1 MIKKFKDI
9 NVTKTNFLSDFLKL
23 IPITKQIS
31 IDEKVV
37 TNCYDYLTL
46 NDVNTLI
53 NLLKSHY
60 RYRYCYEDEIF
71 EQLKAVNDYALP
83 KFLSKINVM
92 VNSQFYDFF
101 ENYSYT
107 ETSNASSNETVDSNL
122 KRTENETLD
131 SNLNRTENETLD
143 SNLNRTENETLD
155 SNLNRTENET
165 LDSNLKRADTP
176 TTVSGDLVN
185 QFTTEQVKD
194 VRDRNTT
201 EQVENVSDRNTTE
214 QVENVS
220 DRNTSS
226 SLEVTRT
233 EKGSVID
240 KLMQI
245 TSFNEEI
252 SKYIKE
258 YIKEFSSIFSVVD
271 LDVLEA
277 TIT

>member
-23 IPITKQIS
+23 IPITKQIN

-46 NDVNTLI
+46 SDVNTLI
-53 NLLKSHY
+53 SLIKSHY

-71 EQLKAVNDYALP
+71 EQLKAVNNYALP

-107 ETSNASSNETVDSNL
+107 EISNASSNETVDSDL
-122 KRTENETLD
+122 K
-131 SNLNRTENETLD
+131 
-143 SNLNRTENETLD
+143 
-155 SNLNRTENET
+155 
-165 LDSNLKRADTP
+165 KADTP
-176 TTVSGDLVN
+176 TSITGDLVN

-194 VRDRNTT
+194 V
-201 EQVENVSDRNTTE
+201 
-214 QVENVS
+214 S
-220 DRNTSS
+220 DRNTST
-226 SLEVTRT
+226 SLEVTKT

-258 YIKEFSSIFSVVD
+258 YINEFKDIFSVVD
-271 LDVLEA
+271 FNDLET

>member
-1 MIKKFKDI
+1 MKKFKDI

-37 TNCYDYLTL
+37 TNCYDYLTVSDT
-46 NDVNTLI
+46 NILI
-53 NLLKSHY
+53 NMLKSHY

-71 EQLKAVNDYALP
+71 EQLKAVNNYALP

-107 ETSNASSNETVDSNL
+107 EISNASSNETVDSDL
-122 KRTENETLD
+122 K
-131 SNLNRTENETLD
+131 
-143 SNLNRTENETLD
+143 
-155 SNLNRTENET
+155 
-165 LDSNLKRADTP
+165 KADTP
-176 TTVSGDLVN
+176 TTVTGDLVN
-185 QFTTEQVKD
+185 QFTTEQIKD
-194 VRDRNTT
+194 L
-201 EQVENVSDRNTTE
+201 
-214 QVENVS
+214 S
-220 DRNTSS
+220 DRNTST
-226 SLEVTRT
+226 SLEVSKT
-233 EKGSVID
+233 EKGSIID

-258 YIKEFSSIFSVVD
+258 YINEFKDIFLVVD
-271 LDVLEA
+271 MNDLEA
-277 TIT
+277 TTS

>member
-9 NVTKTNFLSDFLKL
+9 NITKTNFLSDFLKF

-37 TNCYDYLTL
+37 TNCYDYLSVSDT
-46 NDVNTLI
+46 NTLI
-53 NLLKSHY
+53 NLLKSYY

-83 KFLSKINVM
+83 KFLNKINVM

-107 ETSNASSNETVDSNL
+107 ETSNASSNETVDSDL
-122 KRTENETLD
+122 K
-131 SNLNRTENETLD
+131 
-143 SNLNRTENETLD
+143 
-155 SNLNRTENET
+155 
-165 LDSNLKRADTP
+165 KADTP
-176 TTVSGDLVN
+176 TTITGDLVN

-194 VRDRNTT
+194 V
-201 EQVENVSDRNTTE
+201 
-214 QVENVS
+214 S
-220 DRNTSS
+220 DRNTST
-226 SLEVTRT
+226 SLEVTKT
-233 EKGSVID
+233 EKGSLID

-258 YIKEFSSIFSVVD
+258 YINEFKDIFPVVD
-271 LDVLEA
+271 FDDLEA
-277 TIT
+277 TTS

>member
-1 MIKKFKDI
+1 MMVKKFKDI

-23 IPITKQIS
+23 IPISKQIS

-37 TNCYDYLTL
+37 TNCYDYLTV
-46 NDVNTLI
+46 NDTNILI
-53 NLLKSHY
+53 NMLKSHY

-71 EQLKAVNDYALP
+71 EQLKAVNNYALP

-107 ETSNASSNETVDSNL
+107 EISNASS
-122 KRTENETLD
+122 
-131 SNLNRTENETLD
+131 
-143 SNLNRTENETLD
+143 
-155 SNLNRTENET
+155 NET

-176 TTVSGDLVN
+176 TTLTGDLVN

-194 VRDRNTT
+194 V
-201 EQVENVSDRNTTE
+201 
-214 QVENVS
+214 S

-226 SLEVTRT
+226 SLEVTRS

-258 YIKEFSSIFSVVD
+258 YINEFKGIFSVVD
-271 LDVLEA
+271 FNDLEA
-277 TIT
+277 TGT

>member
-1 MIKKFKDI
+1 
-9 NVTKTNFLSDFLKL
+9 
-23 IPITKQIS
+23 
-31 IDEKVV
+31 
-37 TNCYDYLTL
+37 
-46 NDVNTLI
+46 LI
-53 NLLKSHY
+53 NMLKSHY
-60 RYRYCYEDEIF
+60 RYRYCYENEIF
-71 EQLKAVNDYALP
+71 EQLKAVNNYALP
-83 KFLSKINVM
+83 KFLAKINVM

-107 ETSNASSNETVDSNL
+107 EISNASS
-122 KRTENETLD
+122 
-131 SNLNRTENETLD
+131 
-143 SNLNRTENETLD
+143 
-155 SNLNRTENET
+155 NET

-176 TTVSGDLVN
+176 TSFSGDLVN

-194 VRDRNTT
+194 L
-201 EQVENVSDRNTTE
+201 
-214 QVENVS
+214 S

-258 YIKEFSSIFSVVD
+258 YINEFKNIFS
-271 LDVLEA
+271 
-277 TIT
+277 

>member
-1 MIKKFKDI
+1 MMVKKFKDI
-9 NVTKTNFLSDFLKL
+9 NVTKTNFFSDFLKL

-31 IDEKVV
+31 VDEKVI

-46 NDVNTLI
+46 SDVNTLI
-53 NLLKSHY
+53 NLIKSHY

-107 ETSNASSNETVDSNL
+107 EISNASS
-122 KRTENETLD
+122 
-131 SNLNRTENETLD
+131 
-143 SNLNRTENETLD
+143 
-155 SNLNRTENET
+155 NET

-176 TTVSGDLVN
+176 TTTTGDLVN

-194 VRDRNTT
+194 V
-201 EQVENVSDRNTTE
+201 
-214 QVENVS
+214 S

-226 SLEVTRT
+226 SLEVTKS

-245 TSFNEEI
+245 NSFNEEI

-258 YIKEFSSIFSVVD
+258 YINEFKDIFPVVD
-271 LDVLEA
+271 FDDLEA
-277 TIT
+277 TGT